1 MNVETSIPFLE
12 EILAPWQETIGA
24 DFLGYRNHVTRM
36 LNFCFYLA
44 TPNEEERKKLIISAA
59 FHDIGIWSK
68 GTTDYLAP
76 SVEQAISYLNENNL
90 SSWSEEI
97 SLIIDEH
104 HKIRAV
110 NHTKFPLIEL
120 FRRADLVDFSLG
132 FAKNS
137 VEKSFIRKV
146 KKELPNAGF
155 HKRLMQLTWQRV
167 KKHPLSPFPMIKW

>member
-24 DFLGYRNHVTRM
+24 DFLGYKNHVTRM
-36 LNFCFYLA
+36 LNFSFYLA
-44 TPNEEERKKLIISAA
+44 SPNEEERKKLIISAA
-59 FHDIGIWSK
+59 FHDIGIWTK
-68 GTTDYLAP
+68 GTTDYLVP
-76 SVEQAISYLNENNL
+76 SVEQAISYLDQNDL
-90 SSWSEEI
+90 SSWNEEI

-132 FAKNS
+132 FVKNG
-137 VEKSFIRKV
+137 VEKSFIKQV

-155 HKRLMQLTWQRV
+155 HKRLMQLTWQRF
-167 KKHPLSPFPMIKW
+167 KKHPTSPFPMMKW